1 MSSIKWRK
9 PSNVTIKPQ
18 RMGFSFDA
26 DKVPDKWLYN
36 NAFMTT
42 WMESLSILFPEGE
55 QFFVDA
61 VRQVRDSIDD
71 KDIQQQISGFIG
83 QEAMH
88 SLEHVAMNNYLD
100 AKGLPAAELEK
111 VVVVLLKTIQKY
123 TSAKDQLALT
133 AALEHIT
140 AMLANM
146 LLEETEFSA
155 EKRKN
160 MHESMRSLWMWHAI
174 EETEHKG
181 VAYDVYQHVG
191 ASYLHRTFAM
201 LVATLGLG
209 VMANYYHVR
218 MLAKSKTG
226 FRLKDMLFGIKSLYG
241 INGYVTRLVPVWLT
255 YFKPGFHPW
264 DDDNSGLIERWKAEI
279 LQAADPKYIK
289 AA

>member
-1 MSSIKWRK
+1 MKALKWHK
-9 PSNVTIKPQ
+9 PSNVSIKPQ
-18 RMGFSFDA
+18 RMGFTFDA

-36 NAFMTT
+36 NAFLTT

-61 VRQVRDSIDD
+61 VRQVRGSIDD
-71 KDIQQQISGFIG
+71 KEIQSQISGFIG

-111 VVVVLLKTIQKY
+111 TVVSLLKVIQKY
-123 TSAKDQLALT
+123 SSAKDQLALT

-140 AMLANM
+140 AMLANL
-146 LLEETEFSA
+146 LLEENEFSEA
-155 EKRKN
+155 KRRN

-181 VAYDVYQHVG
+181 VAYDVYLHVG
-191 ASYLHRTFAM
+191 APYWHRTLAM
-201 LVATLGLG
+201 LIATLGLG
-209 VMANYYHVR
+209 VMSNYYHVR
-218 MLAKSKTG
+218 MLANSKTG
-226 FRLKDMLFGIKSLYG
+226 FKLKDMLFGIKSLYG
-241 INGYVTRLVPVWLT
+241 INGYVTRLAPVWLS

-264 DDDNSGLIERWKAEI
+264 DDDNSALIDRWKGKV

-289 AA
+289 VA